1 MLIATDFSERAT
13 NAANYGYHLAK
24 SIKADI
30 ILFNVFKVPAEMPH
44 SSHIAWPME
53 DYESQK
59 AESSDNL
66 QLLKAG
72 LQRLGK
78 SAGFDPRIT
87 CISEAGTVVDVADDI
102 DYHTNVDLVVIGTH
116 GSTGLNTL
124 LLGNNCRMMIDRM
137 SRPLLIVPQESK
149 IGRIKKIAFATDFKF
164 PKEDIVSFHRLV
176 SLAVLLEAEI
186 LIVYIYN
193 ENDYSSEFTDWVNK
207 SLIGLAH
214 KSYYS
219 LINHTSILNSET
231 KNGLDSLCE
240 NGQIDILSM
249 VHRPH
254 NFIQS
259 LITGSETQRMAD
271 HISIPL
277 LVFKGKMPNELTK

>member
-1 MLIATDFSERAT
+1 MKNMLIATDFSDRAS
-13 NAANYGYHLAK
+13 NAAHYGYCLARV
-24 SIKADI
+24 IKADI
-30 ILFNVFKVPAEMPH
+30 ILFNVFKVPAKIPH
-44 SSHIAWPME
+44 SSHLAWPME
-53 DYESQK
+53 DYTSLN
-59 AESSDNL
+59 SDSFEN
-66 QLLKAG
+66 
-72 LQRLGK
+72 LQRLVVKLKGSTK
-78 SAGFDPRIT
+78 AFGFDPSIR
-87 CISEAGTVVDVADDI
+87 CISETGTIVDVVEDI
-102 DYHTNVDLVVIGTH
+102 NYQVSIDLIVIGTH

-124 LLGNNCRMMIDRM
+124 LLGNNCRLMIEGM
-137 SRPLLIVPQESK
+137 YRPLLIIPPEAKFRAVK
-149 IGRIKKIAFATDFKF
+149 RIAFATDFKF

-193 ENDYSSEFTDWVNK
+193 ENDYSAEFTDWVDR
-207 SLIGLAH
+207 SLIGLSH

-219 LINHTSILNSET
+219 HIKHTSILNSET

-259 LITGSETQRMAD
+259 LITGSDTQRMAD

-277 LVFKGKMPNELTK
+277 LVFKGKMPY